1 MHDTHHH
8 ISDDL
13 IDAYALG
20 RLPQAYSLVVAAHL
34 SLCDTCRARADALDM
49 IGGALMEASDHE
61 PVNPD
66 LRANVLNALDDPA
79 YKPAPAPKGS
89 GPFPAPVMAALKGAP
104 PKWAPLGM
112 GIRQHILH
120 EDQGGSVRLLYIPPG
135 RAVPHHTH
143 RGLELTLVLQGA
155 FSDSEGHFQRGD
167 VQTARDDLMHQPIA
181 DAGEVCICLAA
192 TDAPLRFK
200 GWIPSLLQPAF
211 RI

>member
-8 ISDDL
+8 ISEAL
-13 IDAYALG
+13 IDAFHLG
-20 RLPQAYSLVVAAHL
+20 QLPQAYSLVVAAHL
-34 SLCDTCRARADALDM
+34 SLCDSCRARSEALNM
-49 IGGALMEASDHE
+49 VGGALMDDLPAQTLSA
-61 PVNPD
+61 D
-66 LRANVLNALDDPA
+66 LRAQVLGALDEPVKA
-79 YKPAPAPKGS
+79 STPPFKGS
-89 GPFPAPVMAALKGAP
+89 GPFPAPVMAALNSAP
-104 PKWAPLGM
+104 PKWSSLGM

-120 EDQGGSVRLLYIPPG
+120 EDQGGSARLLYIPPG
-135 RAVPHHTH
+135 SAVPHHTH

-167 VQTARDDLMHQPIA
+167 VQTAHDDLMHQPLA
-181 DAGEVCICLAA
+181 DDGEVCICLAA